1 MYLYTTVQVISHV
14 FVYYCSSDQSCICVL
29 RVSPLPLP
37 MIFLMDFELFPTV
50 WYFAIIFWTISDSMV
65 FFYYILNYF
74 RQYGILLLDFE
85 LFPTVW
91 YFSIRFWTISD
102 SVVFFYYI
110 LNYFRQ
116 CGIFLL
122 YFELFPTVWYFAIR
136 FWTISDSMVFCY

>member
-1 MYLYTTVQVISHV
+1 MIVLYFDKKTPTVVIPTTCFKCTKHLHTMVQVSDHV
-14 FVYYCSSDQSCICVL
+14 FVFCVL
-29 RVSPLPLP
+29 TVCFCL
-37 MIFLMDFELFPTV
+37 FLR
-50 WYFAIIFWTISDSMV
+50 

-74 RQYGILLLDFE
+74 RQCGIFLLYFE

-122 YFELFPTVWYFAIR
+122 DFELFQTVWYFSII
-136 FWTISDSMVFCY
+136 FWTISDSVVFFY